1 MTTPSSLLKLDQVSV
16 QYGSVMALNR
26 VTAALEAGT
35 LTALVGA
42 NGTGKS
48 SLVKA
53 ILGLVPYTG
62 SITAWDQPIDRVRNR
77 IAWVPQRA
85 QVDWKYPATVEEIVE
100 MGRYRPGQWLFR
112 LNAQDREIIRDSL
125 EQTGM
130 TEFRKRQIGELSG
143 GQQQRVFIA
152 RALARQADL
161 FLFDEP
167 FAGVD
172 ARTEDQILNLLGQL
186 RREGKTILVIHHNLE
201 QVVRTFENAL
211 FLGPS
216 GIQTGKPADMLDSQ
230 KIWNNI

>member
-1 MTTPSSLLKLDQVSV
+1 MTTPFPLLKLDQVSV
-16 QYGSVMALNR
+16 QYGPVIALNR
-26 VTAALEAGT
+26 VTATLEAGT

-53 ILGLVPYTG
+53 ILGLVPFTG

-100 MGRYRPGQWLFR
+100 MGRYRPGQWLYR
-112 LNAQDREIIRDSL
+112 LSAQDKEIIRNSL

-130 TEFRKRQIGELSG
+130 IEFRKRQIGELSG

-201 QVVRTFENAL
+201 QVVRTFENAWL
-211 FLGPS
+211 LGS
-216 GIQTGKPADMLDSQ
+216 GGIQTGKPADMLDTRT
-230 KIWNNI
+230 IWNSI

>member
-1 MTTPSSLLKLDQVSV
+1 MTLPSALLKLEQVSV
-16 QYGSVMALNR
+16 HYGSVVALDR
-26 VTAALEAGT
+26 VTATLEAGT

-53 ILGLVPYTG
+53 ILGLVPFTG
-62 SITAWDQPIDRVRNR
+62 LITAWEQPVDRVRNR

-100 MGRYRPGQWLFR
+100 MGRYRPGQWLYR
-112 LNAQDREIIRDSL
+112 LSSQDREIIQNAL

-161 FLFDEP
+161 FLLDEP

-172 ARTEDQILNLLGQL
+172 AHTEDQILNLLGQL
-186 RREGKTILVIHHNLE
+186 RREGKTLLVIHHNLE
-201 QVVRTFENAL
+201 QVMRTFENAWL
-211 FLGPS
+211 LKPGT
-216 GIQTGKPADMLDSQ
+216 IQTGRPVDLLESQ
-230 KIWNNI
+230 KTWNNI